1 LTQTASPSLTP
12 PIEFGTDGIRGV
24 AGAFPLE
31 AASVLRIGRA
41 IGRWLVGRG
50 ALTAL
55 VAPRVVIGTD
65 TRKSADWL
73 LHTLAGAL
81 MSELVEV
88 ESVGVTSTPGIAY
101 QTRAGGF
108 SLGLMISAS
117 HNPASQNGIKLFG
130 PDGFK
135 LHDDDETAIEV
146 LIAADDAPASPRP
159 LFGQFTTSASHHHD
173 YLAHLTADLAPDA
186 LRGLRLVLDCA
197 NGSAYQLAPAAFRA
211 RGADVTTLNV
221 APDGLNINA
230 AAGSEH
236 VRRDRSALLA
246 AVKLHNA
253 AFGIAFDGDADRL
266 VFVTPEGMLVDGD
279 HLLGILALE
288 MKAQGRLPGNAVVA
302 TDMSNSGLEHYLTA
316 QGIALSRTKVGD
328 RYVMERMRE
337 GGFALGG
344 EQAGHIILLDADHTC
359 GDGIYAALQVT
370 ALAAAKHRATG
381 ETLTDL
387 ASRIP
392 RYPQV
397 IASAHLSGRVDLK
410 SVPGL
415 TALQEQTLAAFGG
428 KGRVNM
434 RFSGTEPNLLRVMIE
449 GGPDT
454 SMPTVVARAMALC
467 EPVIRATNS
476 VDPVVDIVDCVTG
489 APVSV

>member
-1 LTQTASPSLTP
+1 MTQTGSLQ
-12 PIEFGTDGIRGV
+12 IEFGTDGIRGV
-24 AGAFPLE
+24 AGQFPLDP
-31 AASVLRIGRA
+31 ASVLSIGRA
-41 IGRWLVGRG
+41 IGRWLAGRG
-50 ALTAL
+50 TLTAL
-55 VAPRVVIGTD
+55 IAPRVVIGTD
-65 TRKSADWL
+65 TRRSGEWL

-81 MSELVEV
+81 MSELVFV
-88 ESVGVTSTPGIAY
+88 ETVGVTSTPGIAY
-101 QTRAGGF
+101 HTRAGGF
-108 SLGLMISAS
+108 SLGVMISAS
-117 HNPASQNGIKLFG
+117 HNPADQNGIKLFG

-135 LHDDDETAIEV
+135 LDDNDETVIEA
-146 LIAADDAPASPRP
+146 LIAAIPTPASLPR
-159 LFGQFTTSASHHHD
+159 LFGRFTTSTSHQD
-173 YLAHLTADLAPDA
+173 GYLAHLTASLASAAFRDL
-186 LRGLRLVLDCA
+186 RVVLDCA
-197 NGSAYQLAPAAFRA
+197 NGSAYEIAPAAFRTC
-211 RGADVTTLNV
+211 GAEVIMLNV
-221 APDGLNINA
+221 APNGLNINA
-230 AAGSEH
+230 GAGSEH
-236 VRRDRSALLA
+236 VRRDRSTLLA
-246 AVKLHNA
+246 AVQQHKA

-266 VFVTPEGMLVDGD
+266 VFVTPQGMLIDGD
-279 HLLGILALE
+279 HLLGILAVE
-288 MKAQGRLPGNAVVA
+288 MKAHGRLPGNTVVA
-302 TDMSNSGLEHYLTA
+302 TDMSNSGLEHYLAA
-316 QGIALSRTKVGD
+316 QGITLSRTKVGD

-337 GGFALGG
+337 GGLALGG

-415 TALQEQTLAAFGG
+415 TALQEETVAGFGG

-454 SMPTVVARAMALC
+454 SMQTVVAQAMALC
-467 EPVIRATNS
+467 EPVIHATNS

-489 APVSV
+489 APVSL